1 LRRVR
6 HVVSNWF
13 SQPRWGVARI
23 TIASAPTLV
32 TMSAIQK
39 LAAEL
44 RTSGGFD
51 MLNVPFRHPDAQALF
66 QTKG

>member
-1 LRRVR
+1 MPNAKAFERM
-6 HVVSNWF
+6 
-13 SQPRWGVARI
+13 GVARI

>member
-1 LRRVR
+1 MPDAKALERM
-6 HVVSNWF
+6 
-13 SQPRWGVARI
+13 GVARI

-44 RTSGGFD
+44 RATGSFD
-51 MLNVPFRHPDAQALF
+51 MLNAPLRHPDAQALF
-66 QTKG
+66 QIRV